1 MANMANDTKK
11 VEVKIDP
18 KDESQSAVSIS
29 VIADYL
35 CALQSVMYITG
46 DYLEGNKYRTGGNVP
61 NSVKKRCDLVV
72 TGLNYGSF
80 EATVSL
86 ADPQTSLPFP
96 EFPDQGTIGER
107 ALKLTKEIFSISA
120 EKEDIV
126 SQIFEILP
134 DEFRVHRCL
143 QELESIWPDEK
154 SQYILNIGF
163 NNHILNLNPSRKPII
178 QQAIKKKPKK
188 YKGIVA
194 GRLVEFRADRKR
206 QCIIDTPEGEVI
218 CKFGPELQDVVFQN
232 MTKFITVS
240 GMMEQKQN
248 KLFIE
253 FDTES
258 ALQSINFLT
267 LLEVEFGEGNIKK
280 LTHPLEIYADYQDD
294 IDCYIISN
302 DEFDLL
308 AVASNLKAGMEEISE
323 ELKFLYAEYVD
334 EDISNLTNSAITLRK
349 NLLKLFEEEI

>member
-1 MANMANDTKK
+1 MANEAKK
-11 VEVKIDP
+11 IEVKIDP
-18 KDESQSAVSIS
+18 KTESQSAVSIS

-35 CALQSVMYITG
+35 RALQNVMYIAG
-46 DYLEGNKYRTGGNVP
+46 DYLEGNKYRTSGNFP
-61 NSVKKRCDLVV
+61 NSVKRRCDLVV
-72 TGLNYGSF
+72 TGLNYSSF
-80 EATVSL
+80 GATIKL

-107 ALKLTKEIFSISA
+107 ALMLTEEIFDISA
-120 EKEDIV
+120 EKEDIA
-126 SQIFEILP
+126 SQIFEILS

-143 QELESIWPDEK
+143 RELESIWPDEK
-154 SQYILNIGF
+154 SQYVLNIGF
-163 NNHILNLNPSRKPII
+163 NDHTLTLSPSRKPII
-178 QQAIKKKPKK
+178 QQAIKKTPEK
-188 YKGIVA
+188 YQGMVS
-194 GRLVEFRADRKR
+194 GRLVEFRVDRKR

-218 CKFGPELQDVVFQN
+218 CKFGPELQDAVFQN
-232 MTKFITVS
+232 MTKLITIS

-258 ALQSINFLT
+258 ALQGINSLT
-267 LLEVEFGEGNIKK
+267 LLEVDFGEGNIKK
-280 LTHPLEIYADYQDD
+280 LTHPLEIHADYQDD
-294 IDCYIISN
+294 IDRYIISN

-323 ELKFLYAEYVD
+323 ELRLLYAEYVD

-349 NLLKLFEEEI
+349 SLLKLFGEKF

>member
-1 MANMANDTKK
+1 MANDTKK
-11 VEVKIDP
+11 IEVKIAP

-29 VIADYL
+29 IIADYL
-35 CALQSVMYITG
+35 RALQNLMYITG
-46 DYLEGNKYRTGGNVP
+46 DYLEGNKYRTSGNFP

-72 TGLNYGSF
+72 TGLKYGSV
-80 EATVSL
+80 EATVRL

-107 ALKLTKEIFSISA
+107 ALALTEEIFDISA
-120 EKEDIV
+120 EREDV
-126 SQIFEILP
+126 AAQIFEILP

-154 SQYILNIGF
+154 SHYVLNIGF
-163 NNHILNLNPSRKPII
+163 NDHTRNLNPGRKPII
-178 QQAIKKKPKK
+178 QQAIKKTPEK
-188 YKGIVA
+188 YQGTVA
-194 GRLVEFRADRKR
+194 GRLVEFPADRKR

-253 FDTES
+253 FDTRS
-258 ALQSINFLT
+258 ALQITDSLT
-267 LLEVEFGEGNIKK
+267 LSEVDFGDGNIKK
-280 LTHPLEIYADYQDD
+280 LTHPLEIHADYQDD
-294 IDCYIISN
+294 IDCYTISN

-308 AVASNLKAGMEEISE
+308 AVAGNLKAGMEEIGE
-323 ELKFLYAEYVD
+323 ELKTLYAEYVD
-334 EDISNLTNSAITLRK
+334 EDISNLTDGAITLRK
-349 NLLKLFEEEI
+349 NLLNLFGEEI